1 MINENK
7 QLKIFKEEI
16 EEEKKNKRN
25 TIEAKNTIENAIKET
40 EENEIKT
47 KTIEVK
53 QFVLKNFILNERFFN
68 YIENIIIKIANQF
81 LDIYCRKF
89 IDGFKISSENLVKKY
104 DKNRNININ
113 HINFMVIG
121 KAGVG
126 KSTLINSV
134 LQLEG
139 KEKAK
144 EGIGESVTS
153 ETKIYES
160 KKIKM
165 IRMYDTRGI
174 DDKMLK
180 NDIFDEVNSIDE
192 NSRKL
197 DPDKYINCILYCT
210 EGKRFQEED
219 GKLIKKIMQI
229 YPSDYLPVI
238 ITQLQYYFAEDV
250 KSMKEEII
258 KILNKYLDKSVVDKI
273 QIKDVFSKE
282 KITKQITIPSRGIP
296 DLLKTAINLMSQAI
310 HSATHKSIKEEMII
324 SCTENNKNKI
334 NFIEDT
340 FNSEFNFLYMN
351 VF

>member
-1 MINENK
+1 MKIK
-7 QLKIFKEEI
+7 QLKIFKEES
-16 EEEKKNKRN
+16 EEEKKKNKRN
-25 TIEAKNTIENAIKET
+25 IIEAKNTIENAIKET

-219 GKLIKKIMQI
+219 GKLIKKIMEI
-229 YPSDYLPVI
+229 YPSDNLPVI
-238 ITQLQYYFAEDV
+238 ITQLQYYFAEDA

-258 KILNKYLDKSVVDKI
+258 KIFNKYLDKSVVDKI

-296 DLLKTAINLMSQAI
+296 DLLKIAIDLMSQAI
-310 HSATHKSIKEEMII
+310 QSATHKSIKEEMII
-324 SCTENNKNKI
+324 SCTENNKNTI